1 MWCGDVVMILC
12 WWCDGGVVVWGWS
25 HGGGGDGLL
34 MLWIGSSMGVGVVW
48 RWCYNS
54 GW

>member
-1 MWCGDVVMILC
+1 MILC

-34 MLWIGSSMGVGVVW
+34 MLWIGSSMGIAVVW
-48 RWCYNS
+48 
-54 GW
+54 